1 MGKTKSVRFNP
12 AQERALED
20 MIERGKASSE
30 TEAHRMLLNAG
41 MQQFGYRVTGNGD
54 TQLKWL
60 AGELARLFSYIGVGW
75 VVFFWAF
82 PVQFA
87 VPGVAVLFMALG
99 MVAAYA
105 LLDAKEP
112 AVSKRLGLVEVD
124 DV

>member
-1 MGKTKSVRFNP
+1 MGKPKSVRFNKH
-12 AQERALED
+12 QEQALDD
-20 MIERGKASSE
+20 MVERGRADSE
-30 TEAHRMLLNAG
+30 TEAHRMLINAG
-41 MQQFGYRVTGNGD
+41 MRKFGYRAGGNGD

-87 VPGVAVLFMALG
+87 MPGVAVLFMALG

-112 AVSKRLGLVEVD
+112 AVSKRLGLVED
-124 DV
+124 KA